1 MNKLEGELLAYPHGA
16 HDDMIDALAY
26 MEQMITEPKIN
37 RRRMGVN
44 EDWNPIAG
52 SM

>member
-26 MEQMITEPKIN
+26 MEQMITEPQV
-37 RRRMGVN
+37 RRRLDDEKLWKRV
-44 EDWNPIAG
+44 AG
-52 SM
+52 RM